1 MENIDKINIVVS
13 QTNYDLETAKKKMKE
28 WDNDYELVIKEYL
41 NPNFMKKKEKKK
53 ELSLN
58 QKIMGEIRDFM
69 DDVTRKYEYRKKK
82 EEFIKNLY
90 IKKMQ
95 EMQENKI
102 IIEENENNS
111 ENEILQNSNIADNKN
126 NNDDNPETINV

>member
-1 MENIDKINIVVS
+1 
-13 QTNYDLETAKKKMKE
+13 MKE

-69 DDVTRKYEYRKKK
+69 DECNVSY
-82 EEFIKNLY
+82 
-90 IKKMQ
+90 
-95 EMQENKI
+95 
-102 IIEENENNS
+102 
-111 ENEILQNSNIADNKN
+111 DNKRKERRLKN
-126 NNDDNPETINV
+126 

>member
-13 QTNYDLETAKKKMKE
+13 QTNYDLETAKKKLKE

-69 DDVTRKYEYRKKK
+69 DECNVSYDKKRKERRL
-82 EEFIKNLY
+82 KN
-90 IKKMQ
+90 
-95 EMQENKI
+95 
-102 IIEENENNS
+102 
-111 ENEILQNSNIADNKN
+111 
-126 NNDDNPETINV
+126 

>member
-28 WDNDYELVIKEYL
+28 WDNDYELVIKEYF

-69 DDVTRKYEYRKKK
+69 DECNVSY
-82 EEFIKNLY
+82 
-90 IKKMQ
+90 
-95 EMQENKI
+95 
-102 IIEENENNS
+102 
-111 ENEILQNSNIADNKN
+111 DNKRKERRLKN
-126 NNDDNPETINV
+126 